1 MSNHRGATVREKGAG
16 DAAQVLVPAEE
27 NSTKASGKPPPHP
40 ATLYFAARLGD
51 LMNGLAV
58 RSLETGRTRKLT
70 VRRLQQL
77 LHEQAPELAVSQTHM
92 YRYVH
97 GEARPSVPLVYE
109 LAVLFGVA
117 PTYFLPDDLLPED

>member
-1 MSNHRGATVREKGAG
+1 MSSHRGTAVREKSAGALG
-16 DAAQVLVPAEE
+16 ALVPAEE
-27 NSTKASGKPPPHP
+27 NGTDAGGQPTPHP
-40 ATLYFAARLGD
+40 ATLYFAARLRE
-51 LMNGLAV
+51 LMDGLAV

-97 GEARPSVPLVYE
+97 GEARPSVTLVYE